1 MATSVGMPITNDTVA
16 AFVVDGRNF
25 QLALPLEDSVGRHR
39 LRDPSTHDGRSRP
52 PRFSP
57 RPHTAFGFSMT
68 PLSDDEYLL
77 TDVQWR
83 RQDRDGGFRPLH
95 GFTTGHLVVEG
106 GSAQADARFN
116 DQFLSNRL
124 SGLDQDGIPIMLLVE
139 VLESDDAY
147 TLSCSA
153 PTLVRAGASYR
164 LEVRGELSEV
174 EASAL

>member
-1 MATSVGMPITNDTVA
+1 
-16 AFVVDGRNF
+16 
-25 QLALPLEDSVGRHR
+25 
-39 LRDPSTHDGRSRP
+39 
-52 PRFSP
+52 
-57 RPHTAFGFSMT
+57 MT

-95 GFTTGHLVVEG
+95 GFTTGHLVVNG

-124 SGLDQDGIPIMLLVE
+124 SSLDQDGIPIMLLVE

>member
-1 MATSVGMPITNDTVA
+1 
-16 AFVVDGRNF
+16 
-25 QLALPLEDSVGRHR
+25 
-39 LRDPSTHDGRSRP
+39 
-52 PRFSP
+52 
-57 RPHTAFGFSMT
+57 MT

-95 GFTTGHLVVEG
+95 GFTTGHLVVDG

-124 SGLDQDGIPIMLLVE
+124 SSLDQDRIPIMLLVE

>member
-1 MATSVGMPITNDTVA
+1 
-16 AFVVDGRNF
+16 
-25 QLALPLEDSVGRHR
+25 
-39 LRDPSTHDGRSRP
+39 
-52 PRFSP
+52 
-57 RPHTAFGFSMT
+57 MT

>member
-1 MATSVGMPITNDTVA
+1 MP
-16 AFVVDGRNF
+16 
-25 QLALPLEDSVGRHR
+25 
-39 LRDPSTHDGRSRP
+39 
-52 PRFSP
+52 
-57 RPHTAFGFSMT
+57 

-124 SGLDQDGIPIMLLVE
+124 SSLDQDRIPIMLLVE

-164 LEVRGELSEV
+164 LEVRGGLSEV
-174 EASAL
+174 EASVL